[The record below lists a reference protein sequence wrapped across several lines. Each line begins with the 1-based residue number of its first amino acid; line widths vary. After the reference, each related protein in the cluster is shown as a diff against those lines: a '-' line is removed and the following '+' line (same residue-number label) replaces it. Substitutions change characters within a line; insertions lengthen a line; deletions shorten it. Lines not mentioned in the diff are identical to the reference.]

1 MKTRWAA
8 IAMLVGCPIALM
20 SDVQVKLHTVKTETV
35 KERLQAYG
43 GNDAQRER
51 TLKSL
56 FESAGCTG
64 AQLSEQAVE
73 GLKEP
78 NLLCV
83 LPGASDSVIIIGAHY
98 DHVDAG
104 EGVVDNWSGASMLP
118 SLYEALNTGQRRHTL
133 VFAAFA
139 GEEKGLVGS
148 KYYVKKENPEQLKK
162 IRAMICMD
170 TLGLGPTEVWVSR
183 SDKKLVAAFATLANA
198 MKLPASRVD
207 VDGVGISDEES
218 FRKKKIPTITIHSLT
233 PSTLGILHT
242 AKDNYGVVKLDDYYV
257 SFRLLSWYLS
267 YLDQTLDAGATLP

>member
-1 MKTRWAA
+1 VRTFWIA
-8 IAMLVGCPIALM
+8 IAILVGRPIALI
-20 SDVQVKLHTVKTETV
+20 SDVQVKLHGVKPETV
-35 KERLQAYG
+35 KERLQAYR
-43 GNDAQRER
+43 GNDVQREM

-64 AQLSEQAVE
+64 AQLSEQPVK

-83 LPGASDSVIIIGAHY
+83 LPGTSDSVIVVGAHY

-104 EGVVDNWSGASMLP
+104 DGVVDNWSGASMLP
-118 SLYEALNTGQRRHTL
+118 SLYEALNTGQRHHTL
-133 VFAAFA
+133 VFAAFP

-148 KYYVKKENPEQLKK
+148 QYYVKEENPEQLKK

-207 VDGVGISDEES
+207 VDGVGVSNEES
-218 FRKKKIPTITIHSLT
+218 FKKKKIPTITIHSLT
-233 PSTLGILHT
+233 PSTLRILHT
-242 AKDNYGVVKLDDYYV
+242 AKDNYDAVKFDDYYV

-267 YLDQTLDAGATLP
+267 YLDQTVE